1 MLTNSSNTTVPE
13 EELWAIFHCLAR
25 ACLVMHQGSED
36 ADAPAPRWPRQEM
49 VHFDLKLENGEAS
62 DDLKE
67 VCR

>member
-1 MLTNSSNTTVPE
+1 
-13 EELWAIFHCLAR
+13 
-25 ACLVMHQGSED
+25 MHQGSED
-36 ADAPAPRWPRQEM
+36 TEAHAPGWPREEM